1 MGEIFKYCHS
11 YDGKEHLSRVA
22 MLNGDLGQSLV
33 GLAALAVA
41 GFALLHQGLRAAAL
55 PSSNLRKLL
64 RTMCGLFRLLEIS
77 LKTSLIFYL
86 VLFHCCSWS
95 SSSWIKSKTNICLT
109 WFSSFLPPALF
120 RLPTITICNQILCIA
135 VTRLQKKFPAQVQ
148 WNVYFLLNSQLS
160 H

>member
-1 MGEIFKYCHS
+1 MAKATMSKTQMGKIFKYCHS

-64 RTMCGLFRLLEIS
+64 RTMCGLFRLLEIG

-86 VLFHCCSWS
+86 VLFHCCS
-95 SSSWIKSKTNICLT
+95 
-109 WFSSFLPPALF
+109 
-120 RLPTITICNQILCIA
+120 
-135 VTRLQKKFPAQVQ
+135 
-148 WNVYFLLNSQLS
+148 
-160 H
+160 

>member
-1 MGEIFKYCHS
+1 
-11 YDGKEHLSRVA
+11 

-55 PSSNLRKLL
+55 SSSNLRKLL

-86 VLFHCCSWS
+86 VLFHCCS
-95 SSSWIKSKTNICLT
+95 
-109 WFSSFLPPALF
+109 
-120 RLPTITICNQILCIA
+120 
-135 VTRLQKKFPAQVQ
+135 
-148 WNVYFLLNSQLS
+148 
-160 H
+160 